1 MRAEDS
7 DHVTQRTNQRAGH
20 GRDGGRMMYF
30 IEIQCGE
37 GSAQSGDIG
46 SRESGYNL
54 YQFIPV
60 PGFRCHFYL
69 SRNERI
75 FHIEILLFSS
85 VL

>member
-1 MRAEDS
+1 
-7 DHVTQRTNQRAGH
+7 
-20 GRDGGRMMYF
+20 MMYF

-46 SRESGYNL
+46 SRESGY
-54 YQFIPV
+54 IPV

-75 FHIEILLFSS
+75 FHIEIL
-85 VL
+85 

>member
-7 DHVTQRTNQRAGH
+7 DHVTLRTNQRAGH
-20 GRDGGRMMYF
+20 GRDGGGMMYF

-75 FHIEILLFSS
+75 FHLEILFFST

>member
-1 MRAEDS
+1 
-7 DHVTQRTNQRAGH
+7 
-20 GRDGGRMMYF
+20 MMYF

-69 SRNERI
+69 SRYERI
-75 FHIEILLFSS
+75 FHIEIL
-85 VL
+85 